1 MARTFTLIQLRY
13 FMEVARLENMRAAAQ
28 SLNVT
33 QSTLSAAV
41 SQLENDLGVVL
52 FRRLASRGLR
62 LTDDGRRL
70 LAGARGLLEEAEL
83 LHAEVS
89 GEAGRLTGGLRVGI
103 FAPIAPFIEPL
114 LLKGFAQAH
123 PGISLSFIEGTQ
135 QELLNSLRRGECEI
149 ALMYDL
155 GVGAEFSMEP
165 VERIG
170 AHVIL
175 AQDHPLAQPGTAV
188 RLEQLREEPFV
199 LLDQEHSREYFLRL
213 FSASGVTPNIRYR
226 VTGYETVRS
235 YVAMGLGYSIL
246 NRRLNNEMTYTGLPV
261 VRVPIAD
268 PVQPI
273 DIVVVHPADLAISR
287 KAQAFARFAAEALS
301 GLDGE

>member
-13 FMEVARLENMRAAAQ
+13 FMEVARLENMRAAAAA
-28 SLNVT
+28 LNVT

-41 SQLENDLGVVL
+41 NQLENDLNVTL
-52 FRRLASRGLR
+52 FRRMASRGLR

-70 LAGARGLLEEAEL
+70 LAGARALLEEAEL

-89 GEAGRLTGGLRVGI
+89 GAAGQPSGQLRVGI
-103 FAPIAPFIEPL
+103 FAPIAPFIAPL

-123 PGISLSFIEGTQ
+123 PGITLSFLEGSQ
-135 QELLNSLRRGECEI
+135 QELLEHLRRGDCEI

-155 GVGAEFSMEP
+155 GVGAGFSMRP

-175 AQDHPLAQPGTAV
+175 PADHPLADPHV
-188 RLEQLREEPFV
+188 PVHLEQLRDEPFV

-213 FSASGVTPNIRYR
+213 FSTLGLQPNTRYL

-246 NRRLNNEMTYTGLPV
+246 NRRRADAMTYTGLPV
-261 VRVPIAD
+261 VQVPIAD

-273 DIVVVHPADLAISR
+273 DVVVVHPADLPMSR
-287 KAQAFARFAAEALS
+287 KAGVFAHFAAASLS
-301 GLDGE
+301 GLDEG

>member
-1 MARTFTLIQLRY
+1 MAKTFTLIQLRY

-41 SQLENDLGVVL
+41 SQLEGDLGVVL
-52 FRRLASRGLR
+52 FRRLSSRGLR
-62 LTDDGRRL
+62 LTDDGKRL
-70 LAGARGLLEEAEL
+70 LAGARALLEDAEL
-83 LHAEVS
+83 LHAAVS
-89 GEAGRLTGGLRVGI
+89 GQSHALTGSLRVGI
-103 FAPIAPFIEPL
+103 FAPIAPFIAPI
-114 LLKGFAQAH
+114 LLKGFTEAH
-123 PGISLSFIEGTQ
+123 PGISLSFIEGDQ
-135 QELLNSLRRGECEI
+135 QSLLNALQRGECEI

-155 GVGAEFSMEP
+155 GVGADFSMQA

-170 AHVIL
+170 AHLIL
-175 AQDHPLAQPGTAV
+175 PMDHPLADPESPV
-188 RLEQLREEPFV
+188 HLEQLQDEPFV

-213 FSASGVTPNIRYR
+213 FSSLGLTANIRYW
-226 VTGYETVRS
+226 VSGYETVRS

-246 NRRLNNEMTYTGLPV
+246 NRKLTHDLTYTGRPV

-273 DIVVVHPADLAISR
+273 DIVVVNPKDLPLSR
-287 KAQAFARFAAEALS
+287 KARAFAEVATACLGGPGAL
-301 GLDGE
+301 

>member
-41 SQLENDLGVVL
+41 NQLENDLSVVL
-52 FRRLASRGLR
+52 FQRLASRGLR
-62 LTDDGRRL
+62 LTDDGKRL
-70 LAGARGLLEEAEL
+70 LAGARLLLEDAEL
-83 LHAEVS
+83 LHSRVS
-89 GEAGRLTGGLRVGI
+89 GEAQGLTGRLRVGI
-103 FAPIAPFIEPL
+103 FAPIAPFVAPR
-114 LLKGFAQAH
+114 LLKGFAEAY
-123 PGISLSFIEGTQ
+123 PGISLTFIEGTQ
-135 QELLNSLRRGECEI
+135 REVLGSLQRGECEI

-155 GVGAEFSMEP
+155 GVGAEFSMQP

-175 AQDHPLAQPGTAV
+175 AQDHPLADSGKPLHLA
-188 RLEQLREEPFV
+188 QLQGEPFV
-199 LLDQEHSREYFLRL
+199 LLDQEYSREYFLRL
-213 FSASGVTPNIRYR
+213 FSSLGLTPNTRYW
-226 VTGYETVRS
+226 VSGYETVRS

-246 NRRLNNEMTYTGLPV
+246 NRRLDNDMTYTGLPV
-261 VRVPIAD
+261 VRVAIAD

-273 DIVVVHPADLAISR
+273 DIVVVHPSDLPMGR
-287 KAQAFARFAAEALS
+287 KAQAFARFTAGALS
-301 GLDGE
+301 GLDG

>member
-13 FMEVARLENMRAAAQ
+13 FMEVARLENMRAVAQ

-41 SQLENDLGVVL
+41 SQLENELSVTL
-52 FRRLASRGLR
+52 FRRLASRGLQ
-62 LTDDGRRL
+62 LTDDGKRL
-70 LAGARGLLEEAEL
+70 LSGARALLEDAEI
-83 LHAEVS
+83 LHASVS
-89 GEAGRLTGGLRVGI
+89 GASQGLTGQLRVGI
-103 FAPIAPFIEPL
+103 FAPIAPFIAPRL
-114 LLKGFAQAH
+114 LSGFAQRH
-123 PGISLSFIEGTQ
+123 PGIDLTFLEGTQ
-135 QELLNSLRRGECEI
+135 QEILSALERGECEI

-155 GVGAEFSMEP
+155 GVGAGFTMQP

-175 AQDHPLAQPGTAV
+175 AQDHPLAQDGQPV
-188 RLEQLREEPFV
+188 HLSQLQDEPFV

-213 FSASGVTPNIRYR
+213 FSSLELRPKIRYR
-226 VTGYETVRS
+226 VSGYETVRS

-246 NRRLNNEMTYTGLPV
+246 NRRLDNAMTYTGLPV
-261 VRVPIAD
+261 VRVEISD

-273 DIVVVHPADLAISR
+273 DIVVVHPVEQAMGR
-287 KAQAFARFAAEALS
+287 KAQAFARFASEELNDFN
-301 GLDGE
+301 G